1 MTIIEKIANWL
12 EQYIIFA
19 DYSYSTVIACWV
31 CMTHIHP
38 TFSAIPYLG
47 INART
52 KRAGKS
58 RLGVELLQYI
68 VSVGKAQTAPTFAG
82 IMRDI
87 TNLHA
92 TLIFDESESMS
103 SEAKNTMHALMN
115 AGYKKGQVIT
125 RSAGKKGVIDYEV
138 FGPKIFI
145 LIGDPSDTLR
155 DRSIMITMERS
166 LEQPKRE
173 YIYDEVLE
181 ESAIL
186 RESINTICTDVNL
199 NILDAYKQEKAKYL
213 VSDREEEIW
222 KSLLAI
228 AKVLGNDTIY
238 STVKRA
244 AMDMSTMKSAPAI
257 HADLDHEKLMEQVEY
272 SRRLI
277 DDCVLIHS
285 SLKTGD
291 IRKQGI
297 KNTELLAA
305 LLDLDLSPWRKF
317 RGVGLDL
324 NTMTELLKAGG
335 TLAGT
340 QNQSQTVMT
349 TTIRR
354 GKQYKGKGQEVI
366 RGYKWE
372 QILAAAKG
380 RK

>member
-1 MTIIEKIANWL
+1 MNIIRKIADWL
-12 EQYIIFA
+12 EQYMIFS
-19 DYSYSTVIACWV
+19 DESHSLVIACWV

-38 TFSAIPYLG
+38 SFSAIPYLG

-125 RSAGKKGVIDYEV
+125 RSAGKKGVIDYDV
-138 FGPKIFI
+138 FGPKMFI

-155 DRSIMITMERS
+155 DRSIIITLERS
-166 LEQPKRE
+166 LESPKRE
-173 YIYDEVLE
+173 YLFDEVIE
-181 ESAIL
+181 EGAAL
-186 RESINTICTDVNL
+186 RAEINSTCTDSSLAIV
-199 NILDAYKQEKAKYL
+199 DAYKMERAKYL

-222 KSLLAI
+222 KSLLSI
-228 AKVLGNDTIY
+228 AKVLGGEEIY
-238 STVKRA
+238 STIKRA
-244 AMDMSTMKSAPAI
+244 AMDMSTIKTAPAI
-257 HADLDHEKLMEQVEY
+257 HVDLDHEKLMEQVEY

-277 DDCVLIHS
+277 EDCVTIFFNLPAH
-285 SLKTGD
+285 D
-291 IRKQGI
+291 IRRQGI

-340 QNQSQTVMT
+340 QNQSQTVLT
-349 TTIRR
+349 STIRR
-354 GKQYKGKGQEVI
+354 GKTSKGKGQEVI
-366 RGYKWE
+366 RGYKWNN
-372 QILAAAKG
+372 ILSAKG
-380 RK
+380 EK

>member
-1 MTIIEKIANWL
+1 MTIIQKIKNWL
-12 EQYIIFA
+12 EQYMVFA
-19 DYSYSTVIACWV
+19 EDFQSTVIACYV
-31 CMTHIHP
+31 CMTHCHNI
-38 TFSAIPYLG
+38 FSAIPYLG

-138 FGPKIFI
+138 FGPKLFI
-145 LIGDPSDTLR
+145 LIGEASDTLR
-155 DRSIMITMERS
+155 DRSIMITLQRS
-166 LEQPKRE
+166 LESPSRE
-173 YIYDEVLE
+173 YIFHEVME
-181 ESAIL
+181 ESQQL
-186 RESINTICTDVNL
+186 REAIHNVVEDKKD
-199 NILDAYKQEKAKYL
+199 NIYQAYREEKAKYL

-222 KSLLAI
+222 KSILAI
-228 AKVLGNDTIY
+228 AKVLGSKEEYETI
-238 STVKRA
+238 KRSA
-244 AMDMSTMKSAPAI
+244 IDLSTMKSAPKI
-257 HADLDHEKLMEQVEY
+257 SVDLDYEKLMDQVEY

-277 DDCVLIHS
+277 QDCICVHK
-285 SLKTGD
+285 SLPSND
-291 IRKQGI
+291 VRKQGI
-297 KNTELLAA
+297 KQTELLAA
-305 LLDLDLSPWRKF
+305 LLELELSPWRKF
-317 RGVGLDL
+317 KGVGLDL

-335 TLAGT
+335 TMPGT
-340 QNQSQTVMT
+340 SNSKQTVMT

-354 GKQYKGKGQEVI
+354 GKKNSGKGQEVV
-366 RGYKWE
+366 RGYKWDN
-372 QILAAAKG
+372 ILAADK
-380 RK
+380 KEK